1 MSLKLQ
7 PRERQVLQMLAD
19 GMLLKQIGNTLGISG
34 RTASGY
40 VSNARIRNDLK
51 TGWPVLAEFMKG
63 RS

>member
-19 GMLLKQIGNTLGISG
+19 GLLLKQIGQNLGISG

-40 VSNARIRNDLK
+40 VSNARIRNNLK
-51 TGWPVLAEFMKG
+51 TGWQVLAEFMKG

>member
-19 GMLLKQIGNTLGISG
+19 GLLLKQIGQNLGISG

-40 VSNARIRNDLK
+40 VSNARIRNNLK
-51 TGWPVLAEFMKG
+51 TGWQVLAEFMKG
-63 RS
+63 HQ

>member
-19 GMLLKQIGNTLGISG
+19 GLLLKQIGQNLGISG

-40 VSNARIRNDLK
+40 VSNARVRNNLK
-51 TGWPVLAEFMKG
+51 TGWQVLAEFMKG
-63 RS
+63 HQ